1 MTRQLHSERG
11 FTLAEML
18 VSMAVMLITTGAVFG
33 ALNPSSGMFRTQP
46 EVADVQQRLRVG
58 VETLTHSLLMAGAGA
73 YWGPLSGS
81 LGGFFAPIQPSRQ
94 GNLSTYDDGPG
105 VFFPDRI
112 TLFWVPATTS
122 QTSISQ
128 AMPNV
133 SAELKVNAEPG
144 CPAGHDL
151 CGFTEG
157 MNVLIYDDTGAYDSL
172 TITNVQESSC
182 HLQHRQQGDLSKSY
196 NVGAK
201 IVQVN
206 QEVYYLNTTTKQ
218 LMHYDGFQSAVPVL
232 DNVVGLTFQYFGEPQ
247 PPTLLK
253 PGVDQTVTYGPK
265 PPALGVTS
273 GSWPAGESCTFQVVA
288 GQQVSRLATLGTP
301 GSGLV
306 NLTASQLTDGPWCP
320 NGTNSNRFDAD
331 LLRIREVRV
340 ALRVQTGNAGL
351 RGQLT
356 TGPDALFTNGGSAKS
371 GSQLVPDQMIRFDVV
386 PRNMNLGR

>member
-1 MTRQLHSERG
+1 MTRRLHSERG
-11 FTLAEML
+11 FTLPEML
-18 VSMAVMLITTGAVFG
+18 VSMAVMLVTTGAVFT

-58 VETLTHSLLMAGAGA
+58 VDTLSHSLMMAGAGA
-73 YWGPLSGS
+73 YSGPLSGS

-94 GNLSTYDDGPG
+94 GNLATYDDGPG
-105 VFFPDRI
+105 TFFSDRV
-112 TLFWVPATTS
+112 TLFWVPSTSS

-144 CPAGHDL
+144 CPSGHDL

-196 NVGAK
+196 GVGAK

-206 QEVYYLNTTTKQ
+206 QEVYYLNTATNQ
-218 LMHYDGFQSAVPVL
+218 LMHYDGFQAAVPVV
-232 DNVVGLTFQYFGEPQ
+232 DNVVGLTFDYYGEPQ
-247 PPTLLK
+247 PPVMLK

-265 PPALGVTS
+265 PPALGAAS
-273 GSWPAGESCTFQVVA
+273 GNWPSGENCTFQVVA
-288 GQQVSRLATLGTP
+288 GQQVSRLATLGAA

-306 NLTASQLTDGPWCP
+306 HLTASQLTDGPWCP
-320 NGTNSNRFDAD
+320 DGTNGNRFDAD
-331 LLRIREVRV
+331 LLRIRQVRV
-340 ALRVQTGNAGL
+340 ALRVQTGNAAL
-351 RGQLT
+351 RGRLT
-356 TGPDALFTNGGSAKS
+356 TGADALFAKGGTAPS
-371 GSQLVPDQMIRFDVV
+371 GPQVVPDQMIRFDVV